1 MPRKKQTGP
10 SVSRDEAKS
19 INAALREV
27 GFDGS
32 GRWFTV
38 GRAHSEAGSVLEK
51 FGYQFSDVL
60 SAWDVKGDKR
70 NAGALSLGI
79 SKSDPNDPFYA
90 MPVENTAMH
99 FSYANLGAPPGR
111 GGGSS
116 ERDSF
121 EVIAYV

>member
-10 SVSRDEAKS
+10 VLSRDEAKL
-19 INAALREV
+19 INAALRNV

-60 SAWDVKGDKR
+60 SAWDVQGPKR
-70 NAGALSLGI
+70 DQGVLSLGI

-90 MPVENTAMH
+90 MPVENAGMH
-99 FSYANLGAPPGR
+99 FSYANLTAPPGR
-111 GGGSS
+111 GGGSE